1 MKRNKQ
7 KRNKINEVSYADYP
21 VIIEDFFE
29 FSQPY
34 IEKSIDLHVH
44 ENSMDAQIYKS
55 VQNALAEQYDA
66 ALALKYAQSQS
77 NSYEK
82 FYLADSL
89 AEELRIYARRHWR
102 TWNDSP
108 MKEVLDK
115 RIAAEASGRLAE
127 LEEGL
132 EPDYTERLLDLLLT
146 EFVVR
151 RKRRKLIK
159 TRGNRLICYIGEY
172 ISSDKDA
179 EERDKLFLLI
189 AAELAANGDAEK
201 FTAENGEYLKALLD
215 GYIGAMEAPAEEEE
229 PEDKAAEPELL
240 AGTEEPAAETT
251 EEAETEYDDLSAL
264 YELADEP
271 DEEPPLEETTS
282 GEPVQEEM
290 ELRLV
295 PVPYSSFGVLVQQTV
310 AGQAGETAEPAE
322 EPADNGNAD
331 GENGNE

>member
-7 KRNKINEVSYADYP
+7 KRNKINEVNYADYP

-89 AEELRIYARRHWR
+89 AEELRIYTRRHWR
-102 TWNDSP
+102 TWNNSP

-229 PEDKAAEPELL
+229 PEDGQTADD
-240 AGTEEPAAETT
+240 TEEPA
-251 EEAETEYDDLSAL
+251 EEAETEYDDLSVL

-271 DEEPPLEETTS
+271 DAEEPAAPEEVQEQPEQAAAAPTATEEATPPESVQWQSELAITS
-282 GEPVQEEM
+282 EPVEPVQE
-290 ELRLV
+290 LI
-295 PVPYSSFGVLVQQTV
+295 PQT
-310 AGQAGETAEPAE
+310 AE